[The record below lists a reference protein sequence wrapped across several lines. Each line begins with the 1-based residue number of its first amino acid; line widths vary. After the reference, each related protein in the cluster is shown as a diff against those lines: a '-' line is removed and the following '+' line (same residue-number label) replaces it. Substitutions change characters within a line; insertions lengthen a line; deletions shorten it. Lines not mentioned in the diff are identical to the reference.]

1 MFSILSETYLLRNRL
16 FLWENFREMGIGY
29 ENHAVIK
36 RPRRLG
42 GQIAAGFMEIRTDY
56 VISVAFRLR
65 M

>member
-1 MFSILSETYLLRNRL
+1 
-16 FLWENFREMGIGY
+16 MGIGY